1 MHPIQIEGLSL
12 GFPAMDGQR
21 LPVLNKISFDVAP
34 GEFVSLL
41 GPSGCGKSTLLN
53 IAAGLLQPDDGTMR
67 IGDLVI
73 RAGNATQ
80 ARGEPLR
87 VGYVFQSPRLL
98 NWMTVAENI
107 AFVLEAAG
115 MPRARWN
122 EQIDRYLG
130 MVGLRDARDKHPLQL
145 SGGMQHRVALV
156 RALAIEPQIILMD
169 EPLGA
174 LDAITAHRVRQ
185 DLVRLWQASGA
196 TVLYVTHNIAEA
208 VQLSDRVLL
217 LYDRPTSV
225 YRDVPIRLDRPRQQG
240 DPRLVEF
247 EARVTQD
254 FFANV
259 IKTPAL

>member
-1 MHPIQIEGLSL
+1 MHPISVEGISLSFA
-12 GFPAMDGQR
+12 GRDGTR
-21 LPVLNKISFDVAP
+21 LPVLDKISFEVGP

-53 IAAGLLQPDDGTMR
+53 IAAGLLAFDDGVMR

-73 RAGNATQ
+73 RAGDRVQ
-80 ARGEPLR
+80 PPR

-98 NWMTVAENI
+98 NWLTVAENI

-115 MPRARWN
+115 TPRNRWD
-122 EQIDRYLG
+122 EVIDRNLA
-130 MVGLRDARDKHPLQL
+130 MVGLREFRDRHPLEL

-208 VQLSDRVLL
+208 VQLSDRVML
-217 LYDRPTSV
+217 LYQRPTSV
-225 YRDVPIRLDRPRQQG
+225 YRDVPIPLARPRRAA
-240 DPRLVEF
+240 DPQLIAM
-247 EARVTQD
+247 EAAITED

-259 IKTPAL
+259 IKAA

>member
-1 MHPIQIEGLSL
+1 MHPIRIEKLSL
-12 GFPAMDGQR
+12 SFPDRSGAR
-21 LPVLNKISFDVAP
+21 LPVLDNISFDVAP

-53 IAAGLLQPDDGTMR
+53 IAAGLLAPDAGAMR
-67 IGDLVI
+67 VGDLVI
-73 RAGNATQ
+73 RAGRLVQ
-80 ARGEPLR
+80 PPR

-98 NWMTVAENI
+98 NWLTVEENI
-107 AFVLEAAG
+107 ELVLDAAG
-115 MPRARWN
+115 TPRDKW
-122 EQIDRYLG
+122 EGIIGHYLG
-130 MVGLRDARDKHPLQL
+130 MVGLKDVRHKRPLEL

-174 LDAITAHRVRQ
+174 LDAITAHRVRH
-185 DLVRLWQASGA
+185 DLIRLWQASGA

-217 LYDRPTSV
+217 LYERPTSV
-225 YRDVPIRLDRPRQQG
+225 YRDVPIGVERPRHHS
-240 DPRLVEF
+240 DPRLAEL
-247 EARVTQD
+247 ESAITDD

-259 IKTPAL
+259 IKAPAA

>member
-1 MHPIQIEGLSL
+1 MHPIRVEGLSL
-12 GFPAMDGQR
+12 SFAARDGSR
-21 LPVLNKISFDVAP
+21 LPVLDNISFDVGP

-53 IAAGLLQPDDGTMR
+53 IAAGLLSPDGGVMR

-73 RAGNATQ
+73 RAGGRIGTDFQ
-80 ARGEPLR
+80 PPR

-98 NWMTVAENI
+98 NWLTVAENI
-107 AFVLEAAG
+107 SLVLDAAG
-115 MPRARWN
+115 TPRARWD
-122 EQIDRYLG
+122 EIIDRNLA
-130 MVGLRDARDKHPLQL
+130 MVGLREFRDKHPLEL

-174 LDAITAHRVRQ
+174 LDAITAHRVRE
-185 DLVRLWQASGA
+185 DLVRLLQASGA

-208 VQLSDRVLL
+208 VQLSDRVML
-217 LYDRPTSV
+217 LYERPTSV
-225 YRDVPIRLDRPRQQG
+225 YRDVPIPLPRPRHAA
-240 DPRLVEF
+240 DPKLIELSASIT
-247 EARVTQD
+247 ED

-259 IKTPAL
+259 IKAA

>member
-1 MHPIQIEGLSL
+1 MYPININALSL
-12 GFPAMDGQR
+12 SFPGKDGTR
-21 LPVLNKISFDVAP
+21 LPVLDKISFDVAP

-53 IAAGLLQPDDGTMR
+53 IAAGLLAPDDGVMR
-67 IGDLVI
+67 MGDLVI
-73 RAGNATQ
+73 RAGTRAQ
-80 ARGEPLR
+80 PPR

-98 NWMTVAENI
+98 NWMTVAQNI
-107 AFVLEAAG
+107 ALVLHAAG
-115 MPRARWN
+115 TPKARWD
-122 EQIDRYLG
+122 ELIDRYLG
-130 MVGLRDARDKHPLQL
+130 MVGLRDVRDKHPLEL

-169 EPLGA
+169 EPLSA

-185 DLVRLWQASGA
+185 DIVRLWQASGA

-217 LYDRPTSV
+217 LYERPTSV
-225 YRDVPIRLDRPRQQG
+225 YRDVPIELARPRQQG
-240 DPRLVEF
+240 DPRLVEV
-247 EARVTQD
+247 EARITQD

-259 IKTPAL
+259 IKAHAL

>member
-1 MHPIQIEGLSL
+1 VYPIRVEGLSL
-12 GFPAMDGQR
+12 SFPDRNGAR
-21 LPVLNKISFDVAP
+21 LPVLDNISFNVEP

-53 IAAGLLQPDDGTMR
+53 IAAGLLAPDDGVMR
-67 IGDLVI
+67 IGELV
-73 RAGNATQ
+73 
-80 ARGEPLR
+80 LR
-87 VGYVFQSPRLL
+87 PGVRIQPPNVGYVFQTPRLL
-98 NWMTVAENI
+98 NWLTVFENV
-107 AFVLEAAG
+107 ALVLEAAG
-115 MPRARWN
+115 TPRAKWD
-122 EQIDRYLG
+122 EIVDYHLG
-130 MVGLRDARDKHPLQL
+130 LVGLLEFKHKHPLEL

-185 DLVRLWQASGA
+185 DLIRLCQASGA

-208 VQLSDRVLL
+208 VHLSDRVLL

-225 YRDVPIRLDRPRQQG
+225 YRDVPVSVERPRRVT
-240 DPRLVEF
+240 DPQLLALESSI
-247 EARVTQD
+247 TQD

-259 IKTPAL
+259 IKSPAQ

>member
-1 MHPIQIEGLSL
+1 MHPIRVEGLSL
-12 GFPAMDGQR
+12 SFPGRDGSR
-21 LPVLNKISFDVAP
+21 LPVLDNVSFEVGP

-53 IAAGLLQPDDGTMR
+53 IAAGLLAPDAGVMR

-73 RAGNATQ
+73 RAGSLLV
-80 ARGEPLR
+80 PPR

-98 NWMTVAENI
+98 NWLTVAENI
-107 AFVLEAAG
+107 ELVLDAAG
-115 MPRARWN
+115 TPRAKWD
-122 EQIDRYLG
+122 EIIDRHLG
-130 MVGLRDARDKHPLQL
+130 MVGLREFRDKRPLEL

-174 LDAITAHRVRQ
+174 LDAITAHRVRH

-208 VQLSDRVLL
+208 VQLSDRVML

-225 YRDVPIRLDRPRQQG
+225 YRDVPIPFERPRRPT
-240 DPRLVEF
+240 DPKLIEL
-247 EARVTQD
+247 EADITED
-254 FFANV
+254 FFAN
-259 IKTPAL
+259 IIRAPAA

>member
-1 MHPIQIEGLSL
+1 MHPIQIQGLSL
-12 GFPAMDGQR
+12 SFPDRSGGR
-21 LPVLNKISFDVAP
+21 LPVLDNVTFDVGP

-53 IAAGLLQPDDGTMR
+53 IAAGLLAPDAGEMR

-73 RAGNATQ
+73 RAGSKVQ
-80 ARGEPLR
+80 PPR

-98 NWMTVAENI
+98 NWMTVAQNI
-107 AFVLEAAG
+107 EFVLEAAG
-115 MPRARWN
+115 TPREKWDAV
-122 EQIDRYLG
+122 IDRYLG
-130 MVGLRDARDKHPLQL
+130 MVGLRDVKQKHPLQL

-225 YRDVPIRLDRPRQQG
+225 YRDVPIPVARPRQQA
-240 DPRLVEF
+240 DPKLVAL
-247 EARVTQD
+247 EASITED

-259 IKTPAL
+259 IKTGA

>member
-1 MHPIQIEGLSL
+1 MYPIRVESLSL
-12 GFPAMDGQR
+12 GFPGRDGVR
-21 LPVLNKISFDVAP
+21 LPVLDRISFNVEP

-53 IAAGLLQPDDGTMR
+53 IAAGLLAPDGGLMR
-67 IGDLVI
+67 VGDVEI
-73 RAGNATQ
+73 RAGSRVQ
-80 ARGEPLR
+80 PPR

-98 NWMTVAENI
+98 NWLTVAENI
-107 AFVLEAAG
+107 ELVLEAAG
-115 MPRARWN
+115 TPRAQWR
-122 EQIDRYLG
+122 EIIDRNLA
-130 MVGLRDARDKHPLQL
+130 MVGLQAFRDKHPLEL

-174 LDAITAHRVRQ
+174 LDAITAHRVRH
-185 DLVRLWQASGA
+185 DLIRLWQASGA

-217 LYDRPTSV
+217 LHDRPTSV
-225 YRDVPIRLDRPRQQG
+225 YRDVPIPLARPRLAA
-240 DPRLVEF
+240 DPQLIAL
-247 EARVTQD
+247 EAGITEE

-259 IKTPAL
+259 VKS

>member
-1 MHPIQIEGLSL
+1 MHPICIEKLSL
-12 GFPAMDGQR
+12 SFADRAGGR
-21 LPVLNKISFDVAP
+21 LPVLDNISFDVAP

-53 IAAGLLQPDDGTMR
+53 IAAGLIAPDAGALR
-67 IGDLVI
+67 VGDIEI
-73 RAGNATQ
+73 RADNLVQ
-80 ARGEPLR
+80 PPR

-98 NWMTVAENI
+98 NWLTVAENI
-107 AFVLEAAG
+107 HLVLEAAG
-115 MPRARWN
+115 TPRERWDGI
-122 EQIDRYLG
+122 IDRYLG
-130 MVGLRDARDKHPLQL
+130 MVGLRDVRDKRPLEL

-185 DLVRLWQASGA
+185 DLVRLWEASGA

-208 VQLSDRVLL
+208 VELSDRVLL
-217 LYDRPTSV
+217 LYERPTSV
-225 YRDVPIRLDRPRQQG
+225 YRDVRIEVARPRLHA
-240 DPRLVEF
+240 DPRLVELQS
-247 EARVTQD
+247 AITDD

-259 IKTPAL
+259 MKAPASA

>member
-1 MHPIQIEGLSL
+1 MHSINIEGLSL
-12 GFPAMDGQR
+12 SFPAKDGRR
-21 LPVLNKISFDVAP
+21 LPVLDKISFDVAP

-53 IAAGLLQPDDGTMR
+53 IAAGLLAPDDGVMR
-67 IGDLVI
+67 IGDLTI
-73 RAGNATQ
+73 RAGTRA
-80 ARGEPLR
+80 APPR

-107 AFVLEAAG
+107 ALVLDAAG
-115 MPRARWN
+115 TPKARWD
-122 EQIDRYLG
+122 ELIDRYLG
-130 MVGLRDARDKHPLQL
+130 MVGLRDFRDKHPLEL

-156 RALAIEPQIILMD
+156 RALSIEPQIILMD

-185 DLVRLWQASGA
+185 DLVKLWQASGA

-217 LYDRPTSV
+217 LYERPTSV
-225 YRDVPIRLDRPRQQG
+225 YRDVPIDMARPRLQG
-240 DPRLVEF
+240 DPRLVEI
-247 EARVTQD
+247 EAHITRD

-259 IKTPAL
+259 IKAAS

>member
-1 MHPIQIEGLSL
+1 MHPISIEGLSL
-12 GFPAMDGQR
+12 SFPGKDGAR
-21 LPVLNKISFDVAP
+21 LPVLDKVSFDVAP

-53 IAAGLLQPDDGTMR
+53 IAAGLLAPDDGTMR

-73 RAGNATQ
+73 RAGILAQ
-80 ARGEPLR
+80 PPR

-98 NWMTVAENI
+98 NWMTVSENI

-130 MVGLRDARDKHPLQL
+130 MVGLLDARDKHPLQL

-225 YRDVPIRLDRPRQQG
+225 YRDVPIEMARPRQQG
-240 DPRLVEF
+240 DPRLVEI
-247 EARVTQD
+247 EARVTRD

-259 IKTPAL
+259 IKVPSV

>member
-1 MHPIQIEGLSL
+1 MYPISVQGLSL
-12 GFPAMDGQR
+12 SFPARDGGR
-21 LPVLNKISFDVAP
+21 LPVLDRISFDVDP

-53 IAAGLLQPDDGTMR
+53 IAAGLLAPEDGLMR
-67 IGDLVI
+67 IGEVTL
-73 RAGNATQ
+73 RAG
-80 ARGEPLR
+80 ARVQPPR
-87 VGYVFQSPRLL
+87 AGYVFQSPRLL
-98 NWMTVAENI
+98 NWMTVAQNI
-107 AFVLEAAG
+107 ALVLEAAG
-115 MPRARWN
+115 VPRERWD
-122 EQIDRYLG
+122 ERIDRYLG
-130 MVGLRDARDKHPLQL
+130 MVGLRDFRDRHPLEL

-156 RALAIEPQIILMD
+156 RALAIEPELILMD

-217 LYDRPTSV
+217 LHDRPTSV
-225 YRDVPIRLDRPRQQG
+225 YRDVPIALERPRQPG
-240 DPRLVEF
+240 DPRLVEI
-247 EARVTQD
+247 EAGITRD

-259 IKTPAL
+259 IKNPAP

>member
-1 MHPIQIEGLSL
+1 MHPIRVEGVSLS
-12 GFPAMDGQR
+12 FPGRDGAR
-21 LPVLNKISFDVAP
+21 LPVLRNVSFDVGP

-53 IAAGLLQPDDGTMR
+53 IAAGLLAPDAGVMR
-67 IGDLVI
+67 IGDIVI
-73 RAGNATQ
+73 KAGSP
-80 ARGEPLR
+80 ARPPR

-98 NWMTVAENI
+98 NWLTVAQNI
-107 AFVLEAAG
+107 ALVLEAAG
-115 MPRARWN
+115 ISRERWDDT
-122 EQIDRYLG
+122 IDRFLA
-130 MVGLRDARDKHPLQL
+130 MVGLHEFKHRHPLEL

-174 LDAITAHRVRQ
+174 LDAITAHRVRE
-185 DLVRLWQASGA
+185 DLLRLWESSGA

-208 VQLSDRVLL
+208 VQLSDRVML

-225 YRDVPIRLDRPRQQG
+225 YREVPIPLARPRHRT
-240 DPRLVEF
+240 DPKMIEL
-247 EARVTQD
+247 EASITED

-259 IKTPAL
+259 IKPQAS

>member
-1 MHPIQIEGLSL
+1 MYPICIEDLSL
-12 GFPAMDGQR
+12 SFPGRDGVR
-21 LPVLNKISFDVAP
+21 LPVLDRISFDVAP

-53 IAAGLLQPDDGTMR
+53 IAAGLLAPDAGEMR

-73 RAGNATQ
+73 RAGSRVQ
-80 ARGEPLR
+80 PPR

-98 NWMTVAENI
+98 NWLTVAENI
-107 AFVLEAAG
+107 SLVLEAAG
-115 MPRARWN
+115 TPRAKWDGI
-122 EQIDRYLG
+122 IDHYLG
-130 MVGLRDARDKHPLQL
+130 MVGLKDFKHRRPLEL

-174 LDAITAHRVRQ
+174 LDAITAHRVRR
-185 DLVRLWQASGA
+185 DLVQLWQASGA
-196 TVLYVTHNIAEA
+196 TVLYVTHNIGEA

-217 LYDRPTSV
+217 LYERPTSV
-225 YRDVPIRLDRPRQQG
+225 YREVPIQVERPRQHT
-240 DPRLVEF
+240 DPRLVKLEG
-247 EARVTQD
+247 TITDD

-259 IKTPAL
+259 IKAPAA

>member
-1 MHPIQIEGLSL
+1 MYPIRIEALSL
-12 GFPAMDGQR
+12 AFPDKAGGR
-21 LPVLNKISFDVAP
+21 LPVLDRISFNVEP

-53 IAAGLLQPDDGTMR
+53 IAAGLLAPDDGVMR
-67 IGDLVI
+67 VGDVTI
-73 RAGNATQ
+73 RAGNRVQ
-80 ARGEPLR
+80 PPR

-98 NWMTVAENI
+98 NWLTVEENI
-107 AFVLEAAG
+107 ALVLEAAG
-115 MPRARWN
+115 TPRAQWDGV
-122 EQIDRYLG
+122 IDRYLG
-130 MVGLRDARDKHPLQL
+130 MVGLLEFKRKHPLEL

-174 LDAITAHRVRQ
+174 LDAITAHRVRH
-185 DLVRLWQASGA
+185 DLIRLWQASGA

-225 YRDVPIRLDRPRQQG
+225 YRDVPIPLARPREAA
-240 DPRLVEF
+240 DPALIAL
-247 EARVTQD
+247 EASITGD

-259 IKTPAL
+259 IKVPAT

>member
-1 MHPIQIEGLSL
+1 
-12 GFPAMDGQR
+12 
-21 LPVLNKISFDVAP
+21 
-34 GEFVSLL
+34 
-41 GPSGCGKSTLLN
+41 
-53 IAAGLLQPDDGTMR
+53 
-67 IGDLVI
+67 
-73 RAGNATQ
+73 
-80 ARGEPLR
+80 

-98 NWMTVAENI
+98 NWMTVARNI
-107 AFVLEAAG
+107 ALVLDAAG
-115 MPRARWN
+115 TPKARWD
-122 EQIDRYLG
+122 ELIDRYLG
-130 MVGLRDARDKHPLQL
+130 MVGLKDFRHKYPLEL

-225 YRDVPIRLDRPRQQG
+225 YRDVPIRLERPRLQG
-240 DPRLVEF
+240 DPRLLEI
-247 EARVTQD
+247 EAGITQD

-259 IKTPAL
+259 IKAPAL

>member
-1 MHPIQIEGLSL
+1 MHPIRVEGISLS
-12 GFPAMDGQR
+12 FPSRDGR
-21 LPVLNKISFDVAP
+21 PLPVLDNVSFDVGP

-53 IAAGLLQPDDGTMR
+53 IAAGLLAPDAGVMR
-67 IGDLVI
+67 IGDIVI
-73 RAGNATQ
+73 RAGAL
-80 ARGEPLR
+80 ARPPR

-98 NWMTVAENI
+98 NWLTVAENI
-107 AFVLEAAG
+107 ELVLEAAG
-115 MPRARWN
+115 IARERWDDTI
-122 EQIDRYLG
+122 ERFLG
-130 MVGLRDARDKHPLQL
+130 MVGLRDFKHRHPLEL

-174 LDAITAHRVRQ
+174 LDAITAHRVRD
-185 DLVRLWQASGA
+185 DLLRLWQSSGA

-208 VQLSDRVLL
+208 VQLSDRVML

-225 YRDVPIRLDRPRQQG
+225 YRDVPIPLDRPRHRG
-240 DPRLVEF
+240 DPKMIEL
-247 EARVTQD
+247 EARITED

-259 IKTPAL
+259 VKTQAS

>member
-1 MHPIQIEGLSL
+1 MHSIRVEGLSL
-12 GFPAMDGQR
+12 SFAARDGSR
-21 LPVLNKISFDVAP
+21 LPVLDNISFDVGP

-53 IAAGLLQPDDGTMR
+53 IAAGLLAPDGGVMR
-67 IGDLVI
+67 IGDLEI
-73 RAGNATQ
+73 RAGTRAQ
-80 ARGEPLR
+80 PPR

-98 NWMTVAENI
+98 NWLTVAENI
-107 AFVLEAAG
+107 SLVLDAAG
-115 MPRARWN
+115 TPRERWN
-122 EQIDRYLG
+122 DIIDRNLA
-130 MVGLRDARDKHPLQL
+130 MVGLREFRDKHPLEL

-174 LDAITAHRVRQ
+174 LDAITAHRVRD

-208 VQLSDRVLL
+208 VQLSDRVML
-217 LYDRPTSV
+217 LYERPTSV
-225 YRDVPIRLDRPRQQG
+225 YRNVPIPLPRPRQAA
-240 DPRLVEF
+240 DPKLIELSASIT
-247 EARVTQD
+247 ED

-259 IKTPAL
+259 IKAA

>member
-1 MHPIQIEGLSL
+1 MHSIRVEGLSL
-12 GFPAMDGQR
+12 SFPGRDGSR
-21 LPVLNKISFDVAP
+21 LPVLDNISFDVGP

-53 IAAGLLQPDDGTMR
+53 IAAGLLAPDDGEMR
-67 IGDLVI
+67 IGDFVI
-73 RAGNATQ
+73 RAGSRVQ
-80 ARGEPLR
+80 PPR

-98 NWMTVAENI
+98 NWMTVAQNI
-107 AFVLEAAG
+107 EFVLEAAG
-115 MPRARWN
+115 TPRGQWD
-122 EQIDRYLG
+122 EIIDRNLG
-130 MVGLRDARDKHPLQL
+130 MVGLADFRNRHPLEL

-208 VQLSDRVLL
+208 VQISDRVML

-225 YRDVPIRLDRPRQQG
+225 YRDVPIPLERPRHQA
-240 DPRLVEF
+240 DPRLIAL
-247 EARVTQD
+247 EASITED

-259 IKTPAL
+259 ITSSA